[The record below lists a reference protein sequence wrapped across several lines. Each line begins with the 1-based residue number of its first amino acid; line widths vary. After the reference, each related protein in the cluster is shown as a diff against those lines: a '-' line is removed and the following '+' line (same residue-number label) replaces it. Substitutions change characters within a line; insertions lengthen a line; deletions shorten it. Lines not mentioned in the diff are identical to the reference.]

1 MTENDDCFIICVQLF
16 SAINDLIT
24 LKLNAGYVFDQ
35 LFINF
40 NINIRVKFPER
51 AEEY

>member
-1 MTENDDCFIICVQLF
+1 MTENDDCFIICVPLF

-24 LKLNAGYVFDQ
+24 LNNGYVLDQ

-40 NINIRVKFPER
+40 NINICIKFPVM
-51 AEEY
+51 AEKY

>member
-24 LKLNAGYVFDQ
+24 LNAGYVFDQ